1 MQSALGPAIGHPLL
15 WTFPSTIIEI
25 KQTAIINAHVFAAMV
40 WNEIFSNFTEKLYSV
55 LLKTERFA

>member
-1 MQSALGPAIGHPLL
+1 
-15 WTFPSTIIEI
+15 
-25 KQTAIINAHVFAAMV
+25 MV